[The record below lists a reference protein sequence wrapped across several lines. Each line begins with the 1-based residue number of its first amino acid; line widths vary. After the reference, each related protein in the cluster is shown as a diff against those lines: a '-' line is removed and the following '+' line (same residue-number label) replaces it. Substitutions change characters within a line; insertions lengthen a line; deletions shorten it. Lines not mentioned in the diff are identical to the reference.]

1 MDAPMNKPFQVTL
14 DEPLDRF
21 VDEQVESGRFA
32 SPQDVVEAGLR
43 LLEEDQRKLEWLRQA
58 LIEGENS
65 GAARPLDREEFK
77 RLMREKHMQ

>member
-1 MDAPMNKPFQVTL
+1 MNKPFQITL

-21 VDEQVESGRFA
+21 VEEQVESGRFS

-43 LLEEDQRKLEWLRQA
+43 LLEEDQRKLEWLRNA

-65 GAARPLDREEFK
+65 GPSVPFDPEELMNSVRARWKSRG
-77 RLMREKHMQ
+77 

>member
-1 MDAPMNKPFQVTL
+1 MNKPFQVTL

-43 LLEEDQRKLEWLRQA
+43 LLEEDQRKLEWLRNA

-65 GAARPLDREEFK
+65 GPSVPFDPEELMNSVRARWKSRG
-77 RLMREKHMQ
+77 

>member
-1 MDAPMNKPFQVTL
+1 MNKPFQVTL

-21 VDEQVESGRFA
+21 VEEQVESGRFS

-43 LLEEDQRKLEWLRQA
+43 LLEEDQRKLEWLRNA

-65 GAARPLDREEFK
+65 GPSVPFDRED
-77 RLMREKHMQ
+77 LMNSVRARWMSRG

>member
-1 MDAPMNKPFQVTL
+1 MNKPFQVTL

-21 VDEQVESGRFA
+21 VEEQVESGRFS

-43 LLEEDQRKLEWLRQA
+43 LLEEDQRKLEWLRNA

-65 GAARPLDREEFK
+65 GEARVLDREEFK
-77 RLMREKHMQ
+77 RLMREKHMR

>member
-1 MDAPMNKPFQVTL
+1 MNKPFQVTL

-21 VDEQVESGRFA
+21 VEEQVESGRFA

-43 LLEEDQRKLEWLRQA
+43 LLEEDQRKLEWLRNA

-65 GAARPLDREEFK
+65 GEPRALDREEFK
-77 RLMREKHMQ
+77 RLMREKHLR

>member
-1 MDAPMNKPFQVTL
+1 MNKPFQISL

-65 GAARPLDREEFK
+65 GEPRTLDREEFK
-77 RLMREKHMQ
+77 RLMREKHLR

>member
-1 MDAPMNKPFQVTL
+1 MNKPFHITL

-43 LLEEDQRKLEWLRQA
+43 LLEEDQRKLEWLRNA

-65 GAARPLDREEFK
+65 GEARLLDRQEFK
-77 RLMREKHMQ
+77 RLMRKKHLP

>member
-1 MDAPMNKPFQVTL
+1 MNKPFQVTL

-21 VDEQVESGRFA
+21 VEEQVESGRFS

-43 LLEEDQRKLEWLRQA
+43 LLEEDQRKLEWLRNA

-65 GAARPLDREEFK
+65 GEARVLDREEFK
-77 RLMREKHMQ
+77 RLMREKHLR

>member
-1 MDAPMNKPFQVTL
+1 MNKPFQVTL
-14 DEPLDRF
+14 DESLDRF

-58 LIEGENS
+58 LIDGENS
-65 GAARPLDREEFK
+65 GPAVPFDREK
-77 RLMREKHMQ
+77 LMASVHERWKSRG